1 MARRTDVKGDTA
13 FWTAG
18 IVVVIFTGREQL
30 NVQKKKKVNDD
41 QNEKKNK
48 TCVLDGS
55 AENIVLLSC
64 SFSRFERHLKT
75 PGFSLFWFDLSNMV
89 KMWCLKWDCPKSCHF
104 VFISTSFVFF
114 TYNFFGVVFQAA
126 SKKKYKKDKT
136 SLTKRE
142 EYLVKPNTGKS
153 LFQDNTKW
161 CGLITT

>member
-41 QNEKKNK
+41 QNEKKK
-48 TCVLDGS
+48 KKLCTWWKCRKHCVVVVFIFPLRKAS
-55 AENIVLLSC
+55 KNSWVFIVLIWLVQHGENVMFKVGLSKIMPLC
-64 SFSRFERHLKT
+64 FYFHI
-75 PGFSLFWFDLSNMV
+75 FF
-89 KMWCLKWDCPKSCHF
+89 
-104 VFISTSFVFF
+104 FF